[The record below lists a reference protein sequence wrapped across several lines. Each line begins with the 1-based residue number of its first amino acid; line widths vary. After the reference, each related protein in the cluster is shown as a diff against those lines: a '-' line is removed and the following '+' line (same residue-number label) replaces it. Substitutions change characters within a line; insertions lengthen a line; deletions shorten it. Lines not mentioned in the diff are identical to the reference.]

1 MTQEEQKTIT
11 GFIGKIANKDYSEA
25 QQALQDA
32 VEAKIKNKLRNLLQI
47 SIGGVST
54 GYARMVKG

>member
-25 QQALQDA
+25 QQALEAA
-32 VEAKIKNKLRNLLQI
+32 VETKLKNKIRNYVNQEEN
-47 SIGGVST
+47 
-54 GYARMVKG
+54 